1 MNYLQLIL
9 AVLLLICLLDMP
21 YGYYILIRFITMIS
35 FTVFA
40 IHYYNKNQ
48 KNLMVVF
55 GALALLFQPFIKIA
69 LGRVMW
75 NIADVLVAILLLGIY
90 VFEKNADKD
99 LL

>member
-69 LGRVMW
+69 LWRVMW
-75 NIADVLVAILLLGIY
+75 NIVDVFVAILLLGIY
-90 VFEKNADKD
+90 VFEKNTDKD

>member
-1 MNYLQLIL
+1 
-9 AVLLLICLLDMP
+9 
-21 YGYYILIRFITMIS
+21 MIS

-40 IHYYNKNQ
+40 IHYYNKKQ

-55 GALALLFQPFIKIA
+55 GALALFFQPFIKIA

-75 NIADVLVAILLLGIY
+75 NIVDVFVAILLLGIY
-90 VFEKNADKD
+90 VFEKNTDKD